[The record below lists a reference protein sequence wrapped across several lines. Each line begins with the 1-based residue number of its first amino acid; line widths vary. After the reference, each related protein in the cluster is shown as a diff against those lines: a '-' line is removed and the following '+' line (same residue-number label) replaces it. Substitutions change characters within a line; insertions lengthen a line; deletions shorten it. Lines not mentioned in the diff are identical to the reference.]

1 MAKQTRG
8 PDEASP
14 AEHSD
19 LKRKLAWRMGFA
31 GLMIVMLLGTLAL
44 FDYLSAPDVSE
55 APQARFSEPVP
66 VARKEVT
73 QPVKPADPPV
83 DTATTE
89 QKTAAPEQSAAPID
103 RSLPP
108 AEPPARPEVAAQPIV
123 PRGEG
128 RGDARSEAK
137 VETRATTA
145 SRPSSSVLPQAVPPA
160 ATPAVP
166 QKPADPRPPVE
177 PAALSRPPLPA
188 AGAPRLFS
196 GYALQAGVFSDPRR
210 AEELHARL
218 TLNGIP
224 STLEARVQ
232 VGPFKTREEAAVAR
246 EKMKALGID
255 AVFLPPA
262 GTIRR

>member
-1 MAKQTRG
+1 MAKQTSG
-8 PDEASP
+8 PDEALP

-44 FDYLSAPDVSE
+44 FDHLSAPDVSE
-55 APQARFSEPVP
+55 VPQARFSEPVP

-73 QPVKPADPPV
+73 QPVKPADPPA
-83 DTATTE
+83 DTAMTE

-108 AEPPARPEVAAQPIV
+108 AEPPARPEVAAQPVV
-123 PRGEG
+123 PRGDG
-128 RGDARSEAK
+128 RGDARN
-137 VETRATTA
+137 ETRATTA
-145 SRPSSSVLPQAVPPA
+145 SRPSSSVLPQAVSPVVTPA
-160 ATPAVP
+160 APP
-166 QKPADPRPPVE
+166 KPSESRPPVE
-177 PAALSRPPLPA
+177 PAALARPPLQTP
-188 AGAPRLFS
+188 GVPRLFS
-196 GYALQAGVFSDPRR
+196 GYTLQAGVFSDPRR

-255 AVFLPPA
+255 AVSLPPA
-262 GTIRR
+262 GSIRR